1 MNTQVTE
8 QRAHA
13 VLSPSSSHRWL
24 VCHPSARLEDTM
36 PDTSSP
42 FAQEGTIAHAAA
54 EVMLVWY
61 LKHSYTYV
69 PPSFNPMIR
78 EVLAEL
84 NARYYSFFEENPDAD
99 SFEQICD
106 TVFEGFVKIVY
117 EDYLTLKAKD
127 ADAVLLVETPLKL
140 SEFIPEGFGTGDAVV
155 IGAGAL
161 RVYDLKYGKG
171 VRVDAVDNTQMMCY
185 ALGALAGPG
194 ELYDIGTVTMVILQP
209 RLNHAAHWTRTA
221 SEIWQWAESTLRPAA
236 KKAFIGEG
244 ELIPGDHC
252 KFCKVAGLC
261 KALATS
267 AVETADD
274 ATEPT
279 LMTNDEIAAALDRID
294 LVKTWINAI
303 EAYALEKALAGE
315 RFTGYKLV
323 EGRSNRKIEDQQGA
337 MSTLRAAGFEDSVF
351 IRPVELKTIT
361 DLERALKKKNFET
374 LLGKFVIKPQG
385 KPCLVP
391 VSDSRPE
398 LNDPNQD
405 FKDLIN

>member
-1 MNTQVTE
+1 MNKVKE

-13 VLSPSSSHRWL
+13 VLAPSSSHRWL
-24 VCHPSARLEDTM
+24 VCHPSARLEETM
-36 PDTSSP
+36 PDTTSP
-42 FAQEGTIAHAAA
+42 YAAEGTIAHASA
-54 EVMLVWY
+54 EVMLRY
-61 LKHSYTYV
+61 HLLKKAAQAINLDD
-69 PPSFNPMIR
+69 P
-78 EVLAEL
+78 EL
-84 NARYYSFFEENPDAD
+84 IMHLQNEKKKHTTFFDENPDAD

-106 TVFEGFVKIVY
+106 TVHDGYVKIVY
-117 EDYLTLKAKD
+117 EDYLALKAKD
-127 ADAVLLVETPLKL
+127 DSTELLIETPLKL

-155 IGAGAL
+155 IGAGEL

-194 ELYDIGTVTMVILQP
+194 ELYDIDTATMVILQP

-221 SEIWQWAESTLRPAA
+221 NEIWQWAESTLRPAA

-337 MSTLRAAGFEDSVF
+337 MDTLRAAGFEDSVF

-391 VSDSRPE
+391 VSDNRPE

>member
-1 MNTQVTE
+1 MNKVKE

-13 VLSPSSSHRWL
+13 VLAPSSSHRWL
-24 VCHPSARLEDTM
+24 VCHPSARLEETM
-36 PDTSSP
+36 PDTTSP
-42 FAQEGTIAHAAA
+42 YAAEGTIAHASA
-54 EVMLVWY
+54 EVMLRY
-61 LKHSYTYV
+61 HLLKKAAQAINLDD
-69 PPSFNPMIR
+69 P
-78 EVLAEL
+78 EL
-84 NARYYSFFEENPDAD
+84 IKHLQNEKKKHTTFFDENPDAD

-106 TVFEGFVKIVY
+106 TVHDGYVKIVY
-117 EDYLTLKAKD
+117 EDYLALKAKD
-127 ADAVLLVETPLKL
+127 DSTALLIEIPLKL

-155 IGAGAL
+155 IGAGEL

-171 VRVDAVDNTQMMCY
+171 VRVEAEDNTQMQCY
-185 ALGALAGPG
+185 AVGALAGPA
-194 ELYDIGTVTMVILQP
+194 ELYDIDTVTMVILQP

-221 SEIWQWAESTLRPAA
+221 NEIWQWAESTLRPAA

-337 MSTLRAAGFEDSVF
+337 MDTLRAAGFEDSVF

>member
-1 MNTQVTE
+1 
-8 QRAHA
+8 
-13 VLSPSSSHRWL
+13 
-24 VCHPSARLEDTM
+24 M
-36 PDTSSP
+36 PDTTSP
-42 FAQEGTIAHAAA
+42 YAAEGTIAHASA
-54 EVMLVWY
+54 EVMLRY
-61 LKHSYTYV
+61 HLLKKAAQAINLDD
-69 PPSFNPMIR
+69 P
-78 EVLAEL
+78 EL
-84 NARYYSFFEENPDAD
+84 IKHLQNEKKKHTTFFDENPDAD

-106 TVFEGFVKIVY
+106 TVHDGYVKIVY
-117 EDYLTLKAKD
+117 EDYLALKAKD
-127 ADAVLLVETPLKL
+127 DSTALLIEIPLKL

-155 IGAGAL
+155 IGAGEL

-171 VRVDAVDNTQMMCY
+171 VRVEAEDNTQMQCY
-185 ALGALAGPG
+185 AVGALAGPA
-194 ELYDIGTVTMVILQP
+194 ELYDIDTVTMVILQP

-221 SEIWQWAESTLRPAA
+221 NEIWQWAESTLRPAA

-337 MSTLRAAGFEDSVF
+337 MDTLRAAGFEDSVF

-391 VSDSRPE
+391 VSDNRPE